1 MLAVPL
7 TPHVMQA
14 WKQMVDSSSG
24 QLYYFNSATG
34 ETQWE
39 EPAADYDPAEKT
51 DSGPSDLFA
60 TLDTNGDGVI
70 DRAEFEAAVSN
81 KLDLKCSKYMLPA
94 CQMGNS
100 GTQTSRTSADTEQSE
115 ENYAKGDAART
126 VGLKTE
132 AMNGKECRCGF
143 RSVSAA
149 VPDAVLF
156 L

>member
-7 TPHVMQA
+7 TPHVIQA

-51 DSGPSDLFA
+51 ESGPSDLFA

-81 KLDLKCSKYMLPA
+81 KLDLKCSKHMLPA
-94 CQMGNS
+94 RWEIPEHRHHAHQ
-100 GTQTSRTSADTEQSE
+100 QILSR
-115 ENYAKGDAART
+115 AKKTMQR
-126 VGLKTE
+126 VMPQGL
-132 AMNGKECRCGF
+132 
-143 RSVSAA
+143 S
-149 VPDAVLF
+149 D
-156 L
+156 

>member
-51 DSGPSDLFA
+51 ESGANDLFA
-60 TLDTNGDGVI
+60 TLDTNGDGGI

-81 KLDLKCSKYMLPA
+81 KLDLKCSQHMLHARWEFPEHRHCA
-94 CQMGNS
+94 HQ
-100 GTQTSRTSADTEQSE
+100 QILSRAEKHMQ
-115 ENYAKGDAART
+115 R
-126 VGLKTE
+126 V
-132 AMNGKECRCGF
+132 MPQRP
-143 RSVSAA
+143 SV
-149 VPDAVLF
+149 
-156 L
+156 